1 MAERLIAADLKS
13 VSRHWDGSCFPRT
26 RGDVP
31 FLSDD
36 VQSLQTFPRTRGD
49 VLCPVGV
56 CLNWTEARLCGEEGP
71 VLVTSGHG
79 GHPCYAAFRSNSQ
92 STGNSARGAHPAA
105 RLAQRNG
112 SATLWSPPRTGLQ
125 NTVRGT
131 LQVAYGRNC
140 LLQPVIAFRTESA
153 ETSSDT
159 FLISTIWRM
168 TNKGQFCQKSL
179 AKLWTRFFQVE
190 PNIKKQTANLHSP

>member
-1 MAERLIAADLKS
+1 M
-13 VSRHWDGSCFPRT
+13 
-26 RGDVP
+26 
-31 FLSDD
+31 
-36 VQSLQTFPRTRGD
+36 
-49 VLCPVGV
+49 
-56 CLNWTEARLCGEEGP
+56 
-71 VLVTSGHG
+71 G
-79 GHPCYAAFRSNSQ
+79 GIP
-92 STGNSARGAHPAA
+92 
-105 RLAQRNG
+105 
-112 SATLWSPPRTGLQ
+112 ATLFSDRTLKAPEIRPVEPIQRPGLRKGTVLQLFGPRTGLQ

-179 AKLWTRFFQVE
+179 TKPQARFFQVE